1 MSHHER
7 ASDLF
12 KFDVAKVVRPS
23 DATHCLKCGYH
34 NFLGLTQQDI
44 KGKVEATV
52 VPVVDTFLKPLGWQ
66 YLGVGVFGNYFDLY
80 YKEASPAVAITTG
93 LLITILVSVTIIIL
107 GVCITVIKFLEV
119 EKEKL
124 VTEAKV
130 DKKELLD
137 EGKITSDQYTELV
150 KAQEEEE
157 KGLGDLIK
165 WAIIGFMI
173 FAIFGA
179 LGRRR
184 D

>member
-1 MSHHER
+1 M
-7 ASDLF
+7 
-12 KFDVAKVVRPS
+12 
-23 DATHCLKCGYH
+23 
-34 NFLGLTQQDI
+34 
-44 KGKVEATV
+44 
-52 VPVVDTFLKPLGWQ
+52 
-66 YLGVGVFGNYFDLY
+66 
-80 YKEASPAVAITTG
+80 
-93 LLITILVSVTIIIL
+93 LITLLVSITIIVL
-107 GVCITVIKFLEV
+107 GVCITVIKCLEV